1 MPAHQ
6 GTYFDSRRLNPAIG
20 RNERKSSMSQPL
32 AGQVAIVT
40 GASKG
45 IGAEIARQ
53 VAEAGAKVV
62 VHYSSDQAGAERVV
76 AEITSRGATAMA
88 VRANLSQPEEI
99 KPLFDATRERF
110 GKLDLLV
117 NNAGVYEF
125 AAVGEI
131 TPEHYHKLFGVNVLG
146 LLLATQEALPL
157 FPPEGGSIVNVS
169 SVAALSPMAGAS
181 VYSASKAAVDAITKA
196 HAKELG
202 PRHIRVNAVSP
213 GMVNNRATEAVE
225 SGTSEFRRL
234 IESQTPLGRIGV
246 PADVAPAVV
255 FLASPG
261 ASWITGEILVMS
273 GGFR

>member
-1 MPAHQ
+1 
-6 GTYFDSRRLNPAIG
+6 
-20 RNERKSSMSQPL
+20 MSKPL
-32 AGQVAIVT
+32 AGQVAVVT

-53 VAEAGAKVV
+53 VAAAGAAVV
-62 VHYSSDQAGAERVV
+62 AHYSSDQAGAEGVID
-76 AEITSRGATAMA
+76 EITAHGGTAIA
-88 VRANLSQPEEI
+88 VRADLSKPEDI
-99 KPLFDATRERF
+99 KPLFEATREKF

-117 NNAGVYEF
+117 NNAGVYDY

-131 TPEHYHKLFGVNVLG
+131 TAEHFNKLFDVNVLG

-225 SGTSEFRRL
+225 SGTSEFQRL

-255 FLASPG
+255 FLASRG
-261 ASWITGEILVMS
+261 ASWITGEVLVMS